1 VNGRPFSKEEILMFY
16 KRVNSG
22 YKQALE
28 GVQLKTLVY
37 GDKTLFT
44 EFRLE
49 KGSKLPRHRHPHEQT
64 GYLVSGGIRLSIG
77 DKMFEVSPGDSWCIS
92 ADVEH
97 GAEILMDSVAVEV
110 FSPVREEYL
119 PENLV

>member
-1 VNGRPFSKEEILMFY
+1 MFY
-16 KRVNSG
+16 KRVDSG

-28 GVQLKTLVY
+28 GVELKTLVY
-37 GDKTLFT
+37 GDKTLCT

-49 KGSKLPRHRHPHEQT
+49 AGSKLPRHRHPHEQT
-64 GYLVSGGIRLSIG
+64 GYLVSGRIRLSIG
-77 DKMFEVSPGDSWCIS
+77 EDMFEVASGDSWCIPS
-92 ADVEH
+92 NVEH

-119 PENLV
+119 PENLA